1 MMEGCH
7 LFESPWNEDLMPFL
21 DPTVPA
27 RQNPQRI
34 RWISEKTEKKVVV
47 FFCEK
52 KSCKVLYAFFFVCVC
67 VLLVFFGGWV
77 CCWFITVASL

>member
-1 MMEGCH
+1 MIWVMEGCH

-47 FFCEK
+47 FFAK
-52 KSCKVLYAFFFVCVC
+52 KNPVRFCTLFFLCVCVC
-67 VLLVFFGGWV
+67 VACFFWGGGFV
-77 CCWFITVASL
+77 VGL